1 MRQMTTINANP
12 GAPGRR
18 NLVPQNKCPF
28 KSCPLLNHFQRLP
41 EIGAQKK
48 AGVHF
53 WQILADSVH
62 FFLTFSCN
70 YVNIIVEIYGYKAD
84 NENSLFS
91 NVGFYILAQHLQIC
105 ETRKP
110 HLAL

>member
-1 MRQMTTINANP
+1 MRYFIFA
-12 GAPGRR
+12 
-18 NLVPQNKCPF
+18 L
-28 KSCPLLNHFQRLP
+28 
-41 EIGAQKK
+41 I
-48 AGVHF
+48 
-53 WQILADSVH
+53 AD
-62 FFLTFSCN
+62 
-70 YVNIIVEIYGYKAD
+70 GYKAD

>member
-1 MRQMTTINANP
+1 VARGEGILSPETNAGKKLARYSTISAVYLKYALKKK
-12 GAPGRR
+12 GW
-18 NLVPQNKCPF
+18 
-28 KSCPLLNHFQRLP
+28 CPLLT
-41 EIGAQKK
+41 
-48 AGVHF
+48 
-53 WQILADSVH
+53 DSVH

-84 NENSLFS
+84 NENSLCS